1 MGIELKNKQK
11 EVLLSILEKFYSE
24 NGDFSSLCEGLAGEL
39 SETEEYAFHYGAS
52 KGVIIP
58 LKEEDRSIFPYVI
71 KIPFL
76 YEDEEYETK
85 IVNHCRLEQKNSIA
99 AAALGLSDILIPTEY
114 FGRFASAE
122 IYIQQRVESL
132 KKAIIRNSWDILS
145 EKYGVNQTGQIDPNL
160 SLHII
165 EYYGLK
171 KFFELVEF
179 VEEKRINDLHGGNYG
194 FIDGR
199 PVIFDYSGYYGA
211 DYSSSTL
218 SSTGHTF

>member
-24 NGDFSSLCEGLAGEL
+24 NGDFSSLCEESAGEIGD
-39 SETEEYAFHYGAS
+39 TEDYVFCYGAS
-52 KGVIIP
+52 KGVIVP
-58 LKEEDRSIFPYVI
+58 LKQEDRSIFPYVV

-76 YEDEEYETK
+76 YEDEKYKTK

-99 AAALGLSDILIPTEY
+99 AAALDLSDILIPTDY

-122 IYIQQRVESL
+122 IYIQQQVEYP
-132 KKAIIRNSWDILS
+132 KRTVIRYSWGILS
-145 EKYGVNQTGQIDPNL
+145 EKYSVDNTSGIDPCL
-160 SLHII
+160 SLYII

-171 KFFELVEF
+171 KFLKLKEF

-211 DYSSSTL
+211 DYSSSSL
-218 SSTGHTF
+218 SSTRYTF

>member
-24 NGDFSSLCEGLAGEL
+24 NGDFSSLCEESAGEIGD
-39 SETEEYAFHYGAS
+39 TEDYAFHYGAS

-85 IVNHCRLEQKNSIA
+85 IVNHCRIEQKNSIA
-99 AAALGLSDILIPTEY
+99 AAAFNLSDILIPTEY
-114 FGRFASAE
+114 FGYFASAE
-122 IYIQQRVESL
+122 IYIQQRVESP

-145 EKYGVNQTGQIDPNL
+145 EKYSVIYTGGIDPNL
-160 SLHII
+160 SLHIV

-171 KFFELVEF
+171 KFLELVEF
-179 VEEKRINDLHGGNYG
+179 VKEEKINDLHGGNYG

-211 DYSSSTL
+211 DYSSSSL
-218 SSTGHTF
+218 SSMGYAF